1 LTVPVERHRLAV
13 MLVLDTADPRL
24 SYKAIEEAMQT
35 PGGVDKLRRVI
46 LQHLPKDVARV
57 AAAFPVEH
65 AKLLMDL
72 HLAFGEDIRKELGV
86 RGQGFVR
93 PPPGYVPPT
102 TE

>member
-1 LTVPVERHRLAV
+1 VPTERNRFCV

-24 SYKAIEEAMQT
+24 SGEAIDEAMLT
-35 PGGVDKLRRVI
+35 PRGVDQLRRAI

-57 AAAFPVEH
+57 AAVFPVMH

-72 HLAFGEDIRKELGV
+72 HVTFGDEIARQLGREDATAM
-86 RGQGFVR
+86 R